1 MFLSTR
7 REFDRVNRKHKRKYQ
22 LSQQE
27 RLQNLGAQ
35 HNTMDLWKH
44 IGKLGLVNDRKKDH
58 VYSIRDDDENVT
70 SDLHK
75 VLDKWKVDYSHL
87 YNSADSDY
95 DYDDEFLD
103 NIRLEMTSGERF
115 PNNFDI

>member
-1 MFLSTR
+1 M
-7 REFDRVNRKHKRKYQ
+7 
-22 LSQQE
+22 
-27 RLQNLGAQ
+27 
-35 HNTMDLWKH
+35 
-44 IGKLGLVNDRKKDH
+44 NDRKKDH

-70 SDLHK
+70 SDMHK

-103 NIRLEMTSGERF
+103 SIRLQMTSGERF
-115 PNNFDI
+115 PNNFDVSDLNAEIERTEVRDAVYRAKLNKLKLSELTKSRVKC